1 MPPPILTKTSPTGA
15 SVNMRACQQVSQQ
28 SLPGPKDR
36 FGGRVRD
43 AVMGA
48 LTKSSV
54 LCHNKKYSGRP
65 FAMVTITLPD
75 TVGQQLSH
83 LAMVHQCD
91 PSDYLAT
98 MIQNAVHDQRDY
110 DLGMKRLSEGGER
123 YTLQQ
128 VLNDAG

>member
-1 MPPPILTKTSPTGA
+1 
-15 SVNMRACQQVSQQ
+15 
-28 SLPGPKDR
+28 
-36 FGGRVRD
+36 
-43 AVMGA
+43 
-48 LTKSSV
+48 
-54 LCHNKKYSGRP
+54 
-65 FAMVTITLPD
+65 MVTITLPD

-123 YTLQQ
+123 
-128 VLNDAG
+128 

>member
-1 MPPPILTKTSPTGA
+1 
-15 SVNMRACQQVSQQ
+15 
-28 SLPGPKDR
+28 
-36 FGGRVRD
+36 
-43 AVMGA
+43 
-48 LTKSSV
+48 
-54 LCHNKKYSGRP
+54 
-65 FAMVTITLPD
+65 MVTITLPD

-98 MIQNAVHDQRDY
+98 MIQNAVYDQRDY

-128 VLNDAG
+128 VLHDAG

>member
-1 MPPPILTKTSPTGA
+1 M
-15 SVNMRACQQVSQQ
+15 
-28 SLPGPKDR
+28 
-36 FGGRVRD
+36 
-43 AVMGA
+43 MGA

-65 FAMVTITLPD
+65 FAMVTLTLPD